1 MTYWLLNAV
10 FLAIV
15 TALAVVTIATR
26 RAPGWRAIAVTA
38 GILLIMTAIFDN
50 VMISVGLV
58 GYSPDA
64 ISGAFIGVAPLEDF
78 AYTIAAV
85 VGLPCLWMLLGSR
98 RGSAA
103 TTTTPAKTVDS
114 PANPEAHNG

>member
-15 TALAVVTIATR
+15 AALAVTALVSR
-26 RAPGWRAIAVTA
+26 RNPRWRAVVITA
-38 GILLIMTAIFDN
+38 GILLVMTAVFDN

-58 GYSPDA
+58 GYSADA
-64 ISGAFIGVAPLEDF
+64 ISGTFIGIAPLEDF

-85 VGLPCLWMLLGSR
+85 VGLPCLWTVLGMR
-98 RGSAA
+98 RTATIGSAA
-103 TTTTPAKTVDS
+103 TNS
-114 PANPEAHNG
+114 EARDG

>member
-10 FLAIV
+10 FLGLVA
-15 TALAVVTIATR
+15 ALVIAVVVR
-26 RAPGWRAIAVTA
+26 RRSPQLRAIAITM
-38 GILLIMTAIFDN
+38 GILLVMTAVFDN

-58 GYSPDA
+58 GYSAEA

-98 RGSAA
+98 R
-103 TTTTPAKTVDS
+103 KDS
-114 PANPEAHNG
+114 NA

>member
-10 FLAIV
+10 FLVIV
-15 TALAVVTIATR
+15 AALAVAAVAVR
-26 RAPGWRAIAVTA
+26 RAPRWRAIAITA
-38 GILLIMTAIFDN
+38 GILLVMTAVFDN

-58 GYSPDA
+58 GYSADA

-98 RGSAA
+98 RKDTNA
-103 TTTTPAKTVDS
+103 
-114 PANPEAHNG
+114 